1 MLSTLV
7 FMVVAIAVV
16 GFWHAG
22 RAAAEIATVVGRQA
36 CQRAG
41 VQWLDQSVHLLA
53 MRPRRGAD
61 GWMALE
67 RHYGF
72 EYSHGGEDRR
82 AGRIV
87 LHGRRLHSVVGPM
100 PPDGTLH
107 VAPRIT

>member
-1 MLSTLV
+1 
-7 FMVVAIAVV
+7 MVLAIAVV

-53 MRPRRGAD
+53 MRLRRGAD
-61 GWMALE
+61 GWMGLE

-87 LHGRRLHSVVGPM
+87 LRGRRLHSVVGPM
-100 PPDGTLH
+100 PPEAPLPM
-107 VAPRIT
+107 APRII